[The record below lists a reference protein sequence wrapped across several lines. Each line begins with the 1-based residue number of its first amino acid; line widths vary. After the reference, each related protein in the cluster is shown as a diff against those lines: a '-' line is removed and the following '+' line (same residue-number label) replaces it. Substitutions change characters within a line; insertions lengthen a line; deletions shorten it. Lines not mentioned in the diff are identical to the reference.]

1 MANRVLALILAGGQG
16 DRLSILSEERAKPA
30 VIFGGKYRII
40 DFVLSNCVN
49 SGIQRVGVLTQY
61 RPRSLNDHIGIGRP
75 WDLDREGSG
84 ITLLQPYL
92 GRESSDWYRGTA
104 DAVYQNLYFIEESRA
119 ELVLI
124 LAGDHIYLTQ
134 YDDLIDCHQTT
145 GADLTVPVYRVP
157 LEEASRY
164 GLLSLDGDS
173 RVTEFIEKPAHPT
186 STLASTGIY
195 LFNREFLVRCL
206 MNDAPQET
214 THDFGRDI
222 VPAAIASGRVSGY
235 ELDGYWRDVGTIDA
249 YWQSNMDLLV
259 DSPELDL
266 YDPDTAVRTRHTNLP
281 PAKIGARARIARSL
295 LNAGDIIHGHVDHSV
310 ISPDVSIDEDAVVR
324 NSIVFDGCRIARGA
338 ILERV
343 ILDKEVRVPEGCIL
357 GAGDDY
363 RPNEDRPDILSS
375 GITIVGKRATLPA
388 GLTVGRNCIIAPGV
402 QPEDFDSLTVPSG
415 QTVLRHRVFGA
426 RLV

>member
-1 MANRVLALILAGGQG
+1 VNRILALILAGGQG

-49 SGIQRVGVLTQY
+49 SGIQNVGVLTQY

-119 ELVLI
+119 DLVLI
-124 LAGDHIYLTQ
+124 LAGDHVYLEQ
-134 YDDLIDCHQTT
+134 YEEFFDFHTSVN
-145 GADLTVPVYRVP
+145 ADVTVPVYNVP
-157 LEEASRY
+157 IEEASRY
-164 GLLSLDGDS
+164 GLIRLDGEG
-173 RVTEFIEKPAHPT
+173 RVEEFIEKPPNPT
-186 STLASTGIY
+186 LTLASTGIY
-195 LFNREFLVRCL
+195 LFNREFLIRCL
-206 MNDAPQET
+206 QEDALKET

-222 VPAAIASGRVSGY
+222 LPEAFTQGRVFGF
-235 ELDGYWRDVGTIDA
+235 EFKGYWRDVGTIDA
-249 YWQSNMDLLV
+249 YWQANMDLLV
-259 DSPELDL
+259 DDPELDL
-266 YDPDTAVRTRHTNLP
+266 YNPDTAVRTRHANLP
-281 PAKIGARARIARSL
+281 PAKIGARARVSRSL

-310 ISPDVSIDEDAVVR
+310 ISPDVYIEEEAVVR
-324 NSIVFDGCRIARGA
+324 NSVVFDGCRIERGA

-343 ILDKEVRVPEGCIL
+343 ILDKEVRVGEGCIL

-363 RPNEDRPDILSS
+363 RPNEDRPDILDS
-375 GITIVGKRATLPA
+375 GISIIGKRAILPR

-402 QPEDFDSLTVPSG
+402 LPEDFDSLTVPSG
-415 QTVLRHRVFGA
+415 RSVRRHRIFGA
-426 RLV
+426 TSV

>member
-1 MANRVLALILAGGQG
+1 VNRVLALILAGGQG

-104 DAVYQNLYFIEESRA
+104 DAVYQNLYFIEESRVD
-119 ELVLI
+119 LVLI
-124 LAGDHIYLTQ
+124 LAGDHVYLTQ
-134 YDDLIDCHQTT
+134 YDDLIDFHESN
-145 GADLTVPVYRVP
+145 GADLTVPVYNVP
-157 LEEASRY
+157 LAEASRY
-164 GLLSLDGDS
+164 GLLSVNEQGH
-173 RVTEFIEKPAHPT
+173 VTEFVEKPPNPT

-195 LFNREFLVRCL
+195 LFNREYLVRCL

-222 VPAAIASGRVSGY
+222 LPEAIGGGRVFGW
-235 ELDGYWRDVGTIDA
+235 ELDCYWRDVGTIDA

-266 YDPDTAVRTRHTNLP
+266 YRPETALRTRHTNLP
-281 PAKIGARARIARSL
+281 PAKIGARARVARSL
-295 LNAGDIIHGHVDHSV
+295 LNAGDIVHGHVDHSV
-310 ISPDVSIDEDAVVR
+310 ISPDVYIDEDAVVR
-324 NSIVFDGCRIARGA
+324 NSVVFDGCRIERGA
-338 ILERV
+338 IVERA
-343 ILDKEVRVPEGCIL
+343 ILDKEVTVKEGCII

-375 GITIVGKRATLPA
+375 GISIVGKRATLPR
-388 GLTVGRNCIIAPGV
+388 GLTIGRNCIVAPGV
-402 QPEDFDSLTVPSG
+402 QPEDFDTLTITSG
-415 QTVLRHRVFGA
+415 RTVLRHRVFGA
-426 RLV
+426 QTV